1 MPGAQKKLS
10 PDSGSSE
17 EGEFQC
23 VRRGFQ
29 GGHEAPTGF
38 IKRVDLESRGMHGSG
53 LRTRVGGSPDA
64 GAQAQRRPGSRSTG
78 AWRMGSGL
86 SAQPEGRRPPNGNSA
101 STGVRSCPGSDR
113 SHPSPAQTLGWVF
126 FQGL

>member
-29 GGHEAPTGF
+29 GAHEAPAGF
-38 IKRVDLESRGMHGSG
+38 IKRVDLASRGERGGACMG
-53 LRTRVGGSPDA
+53 LVRGQGWA
-64 GAQAQRRPGSRSTG
+64 GALMQEHRHRGGQA
-78 AWRMGSGL
+78 A
-86 SAQPEGRRPPNGNSA
+86 
-101 STGVRSCPGSDR
+101 
-113 SHPSPAQTLGWVF
+113 
-126 FQGL
+126 